1 MRRILIISTTV
12 VAVLWVA
19 AAAIRLLLPSGA
31 HLAEQADTILYWV
44 AVVATTVLATMGLYV
59 LLHHQPLLMRIAG
72 WTFYFLFV
80 LEGIFVA
87 AIIGAALF
95 DAADLAKPYHIDDRY
110 LVREDFLDGSVLYE
124 RQGMVERRLSAIQYG
139 WYLDDKHVDN
149 LRVAICPKHE
159 LLLIE
164 CDDPL
169 GPNPSEDAI
178 AIQSH
183 HRYLQSLEGHRYT
196 DAETLDL
203 LERCPELMQ

>member
-1 MRRILIISTTV
+1 MRRILIISAIV

-19 AAAIRLLLPSGA
+19 AVAVRLLLPSGA
-31 HLAEQADTILYWV
+31 HLVGMADSILYWG
-44 AVVATTVLATMGLYV
+44 AMAATAVLATMGLYV

-72 WTFYFLFV
+72 WAVYFLFG
-80 LEGIFVA
+80 LEGMFVA
-87 AIIGAALF
+87 VIIGALLF
-95 DAADLAKPYHIDDRY
+95 DATDIVKPYHIDDRY
-110 LVREDFLDGSVLYE
+110 LVREDFWDGSVLYE

-139 WYLDDKHVDN
+139 WYLDEEHVDN

-169 GPNPSEDAI
+169 GPDPSEDAI

-183 HRYLQSLEGHRYT
+183 HRYLQSLDGHCYT
-196 DAETLDL
+196 DAETIDL
-203 LERCPELMQ
+203 LEKCPELTQ